1 MAEAATAARDPA
13 QDKRGIDRRT
23 LSQRLAEDVREM
35 IFDGALAPGQR
46 LQEADLATHF
56 GVSRTPLREA
66 LKALSAEGLVEIEA
80 NKGAR
85 VSRLSI
91 EELAETFPVMGA
103 LEALAGELAA
113 VNARDDE
120 IRDLRAL
127 HGEIVRHYQARD
139 LKAYFAAN
147 QRFHENLLAAA
158 HNATLSTITTGSRAG
173 CGGRGIRPTCRP
185 GGGRN
190 RCQSTRRSLPRSRR
204 AMAPCWRR
212 SSEPIS
218 TTSSRPFATR
228 STMTGRPDDSDT
240 SNGEAFRPLRSLM
253 VGCMSPCSGQ

>member
-1 MAEAATAARDPA
+1 MAEAATATRGPARA
-13 QDKRGIDRRT
+13 TRGNDRRT

-35 IFDGALAPGQR
+35 IFDGELAPGQR
-46 LQEADLATHF
+46 LQEADLAAHF
-56 GVSRTPLREA
+56 GASRTPLREA
-66 LKALSAEGLVEIEA
+66 LKALSAEGLVEITP

-113 VNARDDE
+113 VHASDDE

-127 HGEIVRHYQARD
+127 HAEIVQQYQARN

-158 HNATLSTITTGSRAG
+158 HNATLSDHYHRLAG
-173 CGGRGIRPTCRP
+173 RV
-185 GGGRN
+185 
-190 RCQSTRRSLPRSRR
+190 RR
-204 AMAPCWRR
+204 ARYQANLSARR
-212 SSEPIS
+212 WAQSVSEHKEIIS
-218 TTSSRPFATR
+218 ALEDRDGALLAQVLRAHIDHKFETVRDAVKDGGP
-228 STMTGRPDDSDT
+228 TG
-240 SNGEAFRPLRSLM
+240 
-253 VGCMSPCSGQ
+253 

>member
-1 MAEAATAARDPA
+1 MAEAATAARGPA
-13 QDKRGIDRRT
+13 QAGRRIDRRT

-158 HNATLSTITTGSRAG
+158 HNATLSDHYHRLAG
-173 CGGRGIRPTCRP
+173 RV
-185 GGGRN
+185 
-190 RCQSTRRSLPRSRR
+190 RR
-204 AMAPCWRR
+204 ARYQANLSARR
-212 SSEPIS
+212 WAQSVSEHEEIIAALEARDGALLAQVLRAHIDHKFE
-218 TTSSRPFATR
+218 TVRDAVN
-228 STMTGRPDDSDT
+228 DDRQ
-240 SNGEAFRPLRSLM
+240 ARR
-253 VGCMSPCSGQ
+253 